1 MWMPGLPD
9 ISIRVTFACSLLEDR
24 SRPMD
29 TEKKEKKEINKM
41 TLLIMAVI
49 VLVLIVAVA
58 AYYIYH
64 QKSQMSDM
72 LEQYDLD
79 KEMLEDEYN
88 QLSIKYEGYKF
99 QPGNDSLISLL
110 STEQAK
116 VERLQEELRTV
127 KSTNLKRIN
136 ELKKEL
142 STLRKIMYNYVTQID
157 SLNKVN
163 TRLQEEKKQAE
174 KKYQQASSQAIR
186 LAKDKEKLSERVSLA
201 AKLDATDISVQP
213 VNNRGKA
220 AKKISKME
228 QLVIN
233 FKVAK
238 NVTAPVGEK
247 TIYVRIMKPD
257 DDVLVKSRADLFP
270 YENGELN
277 YSIKRTFEYEGEDL
291 PVTMYWKIEEFLSP
305 GEYRVDIFADG
316 NHIGRKTFRLED

>member
-1 MWMPGLPD
+1 MF
-9 ISIRVTFACSLLEDR
+9 IIRDG

-29 TEKKEKKEINKM
+29 TEKKEKTEINKM
-41 TLLIMAVI
+41 TLLIMAVV
-49 VLVLIVAVA
+49 VLVLVVAVA
-58 AYYIYH
+58 TYYIYH
-64 QKSQMSDM
+64 QKTQMSEM
-72 LEQYDLD
+72 VEQYDLD
-79 KEMLEDEYN
+79 KEMLEDEFN
-88 QLSIKYEGYKF
+88 ELSVRYEGYEF
-99 QPGNDSLISLL
+99 RPGNDSLISLL

-116 VERLQEELRTV
+116 VQRLQEELRTV
-127 KSTNLKRIN
+127 KSTNIKRIN
-136 ELKKEL
+136 ELKREL
-142 STLRKIMYNYVTQID
+142 TSLRKIMRNYVEQID

-163 TRLQEEKKQAE
+163 AQLQAEKKQVE
-174 KKYQQASSQAIR
+174 KKYQQASSQATR
-186 LAKDKEKLSERVSLA
+186 LAKDKEKLTERVSLA
-201 AKLDATDISVQP
+201 AKLDATDISIQP

-233 FKVAK
+233 FKIAK
-238 NVTAPVGEK
+238 NITAPVGEK
-247 TIYVRIMKPD
+247 TIYLRIMKPD

-277 YSIKRTFEYEGEDL
+277 YSIKRTFEYEGEDI

>member
-1 MWMPGLPD
+1 
-9 ISIRVTFACSLLEDR
+9 
-24 SRPMD
+24 
-29 TEKKEKKEINKM
+29 M
-41 TLLIMAVI
+41 TLLIMAVV
-49 VLVLIVAVA
+49 VLVLIVTVA

-64 QKSQMSDM
+64 QKAQMSEM
-72 LEQYDLD
+72 EERYDLD
-79 KEMLEDEYN
+79 KEMLEDDFN
-88 QLSIKYEGYKF
+88 QLSMKYEGYKF
-99 QPGNDSLISLL
+99 EAGNDSLVSLL

-116 VERLQEELRTV
+116 VVRLQEELRTV
-127 KSTNLKRIN
+127 KSTNVKRIN

-142 STLRKIMYNYVTQID
+142 KTLRTIMRSYVEQID

-163 TRLQEEKKQAE
+163 ALLQEEKKQVE
-174 KKYQQASSQAIR
+174 KKYQQASTQATR
-186 LAKDKEKLSERVSLA
+186 LAKDKEKLTERVSLA

-228 QLVIN
+228 QLVIT
-233 FKVAK
+233 FKIAK

-247 TIYVRIMKPD
+247 TVYVRIMKPD

-277 YSIKRTFEYEGEDL
+277 YSIKRMLEYEGEDV

-316 NHIGRKTFRLED
+316 NQIGRKTFRLED

>member
-1 MWMPGLPD
+1 MF
-9 ISIRVTFACSLLEDR
+9 IIRDG

-29 TEKKEKKEINKM
+29 TEKKEKTEINKM
-41 TLLIMAVI
+41 TLLIMAVV
-49 VLVLIVAVA
+49 VLVLVVAVA
-58 AYYIYH
+58 TYYIYH
-64 QKSQMSDM
+64 QKTQMSEM
-72 LEQYDLD
+72 VEQYDLD
-79 KEMLEDEYN
+79 KEMLEDEFN
-88 QLSIKYEGYKF
+88 ELSVRYEGYEF
-99 QPGNDSLISLL
+99 RPGNDSLISLL

-116 VERLQEELRTV
+116 VQRLQEELRTV
-127 KSTNLKRIN
+127 KSTNIKRIN
-136 ELKKEL
+136 ELKREL
-142 STLRKIMYNYVTQID
+142 TSLRKIMRNYVEQID

-163 TRLQEEKKQAE
+163 AQLQAEKKQVE
-174 KKYQQASSQAIR
+174 KKYQQASSQATR
-186 LAKDKEKLSERVSLA
+186 LARDKEKLTERVSLA
-201 AKLDATDISVQP
+201 AKLDATDISIQP

-233 FKVAK
+233 FKIAK
-238 NVTAPVGEK
+238 NITAPVGEK
-247 TIYVRIMKPD
+247 TIYLRIMKPD

-277 YSIKRTFEYEGEDL
+277 YSIKRTFEYEGEDI